1 MDTAEGRPCQ
11 LTVCRGCCCGTRKK
25 VPGVDHKAQ
34 LARLRA
40 IDDHSGRS
48 VPVRTSKCLGI
59 CFQANVV
66 VVQPSSAG
74 RAAGGRPVWLGEVT
88 EDKLVEAVDDWIFE
102 GGPGI
107 APLPAV
113 LADHVTSKDA
123 KKPKKRKKPKH
134 SKAAKKEREKEKRED
149 SARPGKDGGKKK
161 DKKSKKSKKDGKS
174 KKDKKSKDKKR
185 DRKAEAGKSTKGGK
199 DGGSDRD

>member
-1 MDTAEGRPCQ
+1 M
-11 LTVCRGCCCGTRKK
+11 
-25 VPGVDHKAQ
+25 DHKAQ

-134 SKAAKKEREKEKRED
+134 SKAAKKERRKDRREGA
-149 SARPGKDGGKKK
+149 ARPGKDGGKKK
-161 DKKSKKSKKDGKS
+161 DEKSEKNKKS
-174 KKDKKSKDKKR
+174 KKDKKSEKDDKKAGKAK
-185 DRKAEAGKSTKGGK
+185 DRKSKKGG
-199 DGGSDRD
+199 

>member
-1 MDTAEGRPCQ
+1 MDTAQGRPCQ
-11 LTVCRGCCCGTRKK
+11 LTVCRGCCCGTKKK

-134 SKAAKKEREKEKRED
+134 SKAAKKERKKDRRED
-149 SARPGKDGGKKK
+149 AARPDKGGGRKKDEKSKKGKKSKKDDKKAKKAEKAK
-161 DKKSKKSKKDGKS
+161 DKKSKKGGKS
-174 KKDKKSKDKKR
+174 
-185 DRKAEAGKSTKGGK
+185 GG
-199 DGGSDRD
+199 D

>member
-1 MDTAEGRPCQ
+1 M
-11 LTVCRGCCCGTRKK
+11 
-25 VPGVDHKAQ
+25 DHKAQ
-34 LARLRA
+34 LARLSA

-123 KKPKKRKKPKH
+123 KKPKKRKKPEH
-134 SKAAKKEREKEKRED
+134 SKAAKKERKKDRRED
-149 SARPGKDGGKKK
+149 AARPDKGGGKKKGEKSGKKKSKRDKKSKKDEK
-161 DKKSKKSKKDGKS
+161 DKKSKKDKKLKKDEKLEKVGKS
-174 KKDKKSKDKKR
+174 
-185 DRKAEAGKSTKGGK
+185 GGE
-199 DGGSDRD
+199 

>member
-1 MDTAEGRPCQ
+1 VDTAQGRPCQ
-11 LTVCRGCCCGTRKK
+11 LTVCRGCCCGTKKK

-134 SKAAKKEREKEKRED
+134 SKAAKKERKKDRRED
-149 SARPGKDGGKKK
+149 AVRPDKGGGKKK
-161 DKKSKKSKKDGKS
+161 DEKSEKKKSKKAKKGK
-174 KKDKKSKDKKR
+174 KPK
-185 DRKAEAGKSTKGGK
+185 KGGK
-199 DGGSDRD
+199 SGGD